1 MITEKLSLILGGLLS
16 ITTAVL
22 NNFLYVLNLEMFLK
36 HTYIYIYIY
45 DVFKTLI
52 YIYNLIVIFSRVIK
66 NIIK

>member
-36 HTYIYIYIY
+36 HIYIYIYI
-45 DVFKTLI
+45 
-52 YIYNLIVIFSRVIK
+52 
-66 NIIK
+66 